1 MSIMANWDKEVCEKL
16 GPVVFKLI
24 RDYVTN
30 HVTNI
35 DVMNDI
41 AQILSD
47 GAGGANQRRR
57 GGFDER
63 AMRDILSD
71 WYNEEMHK
79 MTREAAVK
87 RLIAVFKDNS
97 VNLKPLA
104 HDLEQKLTDSSV
116 QHTDRTED
124 SQISN
129 QGVNRSPSTSNLENL
144 GRSDDKES
152 MDTDE
157 EQDTPKPLPDLT
169 KKEKQGSKRRDF
181 SKGLDL
187 SKSKDIPH
195 RESFL
200 KAKANNVVKAA
211 KATKTRA
218 ENLLWRGRFMSER
231 QKREQS
237 EKDNKELSEKLR
249 RSERAQAELS
259 EQFQRSI
266 SLQSTSKVKVGH
278 FHTLG

>member
-1 MSIMANWDKEVCEKL
+1 MANWDKEVLEKL

-104 HDLEQKLTDSSV
+104 HALEQKL
-116 QHTDRTED
+116 
-124 SQISN
+124 
-129 QGVNRSPSTSNLENL
+129 
-144 GRSDDKES
+144 
-152 MDTDE
+152 
-157 EQDTPKPLPDLT
+157 
-169 KKEKQGSKRRDF
+169 
-181 SKGLDL
+181 
-187 SKSKDIPH
+187 
-195 RESFL
+195 
-200 KAKANNVVKAA
+200 
-211 KATKTRA
+211 
-218 ENLLWRGRFMSER
+218 
-231 QKREQS
+231 
-237 EKDNKELSEKLR
+237 R
-249 RSERAQAELS
+249 RSMGSTVLLEGKLYGQRQFLTGDAVSEVKFIFLLLS
-259 EQFQRSI
+259 ILFAR
-266 SLQSTSKVKVGH
+266 
-278 FHTLG
+278 